1 MSVLRLT
8 GSTSGYSE
16 LTPPAIAGDQTFT
29 LPGTGGTLDRLERA
43 GNILQVVE
51 SNSSTTQSGITTT
64 TSILTASITPSS
76 TSNKI
81 IVMGYCTLSVTATT
95 NAFSTMFLFRGTTS
109 GTQITRQDGGLNSAI
124 ATYTPFNAF
133 KLDSPSTTS
142 AQTYTL
148 AVARGSVNTASVS
161 TDGIIYG
168 ILLME
173 VAA

>member
-1 MSVLRLT
+1 MPIAINGSGSIT
-8 GSTSGYSE
+8 GIS
-16 LTPPAIAGDQTFT
+16 A
-29 LPGTGGTLDRLERA
+29 TGISA
-43 GNILQVVE
+43 QPVFPGNIIQVVE
-51 SNSSTTQSGITTT
+51 NSSSTTQSGITTT
-64 TSILTASITPSS
+64 TSILTASITPSNA
-76 TSNKI
+76 SNKI
-81 IVMGYCTLSVTATT
+81 LVMGYCTLNVTATT
-95 NAFSTMFLFRGTTS
+95 NAYSTMFLFRGTTS

-148 AVARGSVNTASVS
+148 AAARGSGSTASVS

>member
-1 MSVLRLT
+1 MPITINGSGTVT
-8 GSTSGYSE
+8 GISATGISAQ
-16 LTPPAIAGDQTFT
+16 PVF
-29 LPGTGGTLDRLERA
+29 PG
-43 GNILQVVE
+43 NVIQVVE
-51 SNSSTTQSGITTT
+51 NSSSTTQSGITTT

-81 IVMGYCTLSVTATT
+81 IAMGYCTLNVTATT
-95 NAFSTMFLFRGTTS
+95 NAYSTMFLFRGTTS

-148 AVARGSVNTASVS
+148 AVARGSGGTASVS

>member
-1 MSVLRLT
+1 MPIAINGSGSIT
-8 GSTSGYSE
+8 GIS
-16 LTPPAIAGDQTFT
+16 A
-29 LPGTGGTLDRLERA
+29 TGISA
-43 GNILQVVE
+43 QPVFPGNIIQVVE
-51 SNSSTTQSGITTT
+51 NSSSTTQSGITTT
-64 TSILTASITPSS
+64 TSILTASITPSNA
-76 TSNKI
+76 SNKI
-81 IVMGYCTLSVTATT
+81 LVMGYCTLNVTATT
-95 NAFSTMFLFRGTTS
+95 NAYSTMFLFRGTTS

-142 AQTYTL
+142 SQTYTL
-148 AVARGSVNTASVS
+148 AVQRGSGSTASVS

>member
-1 MSVLRLT
+1 MPIAINGSGSIT
-8 GSTSGYSE
+8 GISATGISAQ
-16 LTPPAIAGDQTFT
+16 PVF
-29 LPGTGGTLDRLERA
+29 PG
-43 GNILQVVE
+43 NVIQVVE
-51 SNSSTTQSGITTT
+51 NSSSTTQSGITTT
-64 TSILTASITPSS
+64 TSILTASITPSNA
-76 TSNKI
+76 SNKI
-81 IVMGYCTLSVTATT
+81 LVMGYCTLNVTATT
-95 NAFSTMFLFRGTTS
+95 NAYSTMFLFRGTTS

-148 AVARGSVNTASVS
+148 AAARGSGSTASVS